1 MLRLNLGNHL
11 LFLNIINILIKTNVT
26 STTFSQQILG
36 DKLLIV
42 VTGRNKNNFIGRFN
56 LKAHNNLPLKIYC
69 ENIVDVVLLY

>member
-42 VTGRNKNNFIGRFN
+42 VTGRNKNNFSGRFN
-56 LKAHNNLPLKIYC
+56 LKAHNNLPLKIYY